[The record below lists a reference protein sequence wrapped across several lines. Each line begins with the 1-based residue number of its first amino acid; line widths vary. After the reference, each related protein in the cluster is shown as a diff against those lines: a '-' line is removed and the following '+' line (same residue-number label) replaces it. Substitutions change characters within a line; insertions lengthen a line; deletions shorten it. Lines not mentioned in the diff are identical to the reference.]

1 MKKERKGRLI
11 VIEGVDGSGKE
22 TQTKAL
28 YERLKADGEDIIKI
42 SYPRYDKES
51 SALVKMYLRGDF
63 GSDPEAISPYIAS
76 TFYAVDRYA
85 SYKEDYEEFYKEG
98 GMVLVDRY
106 TTSNM
111 VHQAS
116 KIMDAQER
124 ERFLEW
130 LWNYEFQLYGLP
142 VPDLVFFLDIPME
155 INQGLREGRLNKS
168 TGEEEQ
174 DIHELDGEYLKKS
187 YENALTLVDRYGWQ
201 RISCLREGRLRTIE
215 DIHGEIYKKVRKFL
229 AR

>member
-98 GMVLVDRY
+98 GIVLVDRY

-111 VHQAS
+111 VYQAA

-130 LWNYEFQLYGLP
+130 LWNCEFQLYGLP
-142 VPDLVFFLDIPME
+142 VPDLVFFGHSHGD
-155 INQGLREGRLNKS
+155 QSRAEGRS
-168 TGEEEQ
+168 IEQ
-174 DIHELDGEYLKKS
+174 IYRRGGNRTSMNWMGVLKKS